1 MRDDLTGAARRAL
14 DLGTADDYLREMIT
28 SAVVTVFAHDTDAA
42 SAFFRDVLEFPC
54 EVVGEGWLRFA
65 PPTQLSVHSGG
76 DPEVPGGQHK
86 LFLACDDIEQTVE
99 ELKRKGVE
107 FVDEVADRGCG
118 PITRLIVPGAGEVGL
133 YETARS
139 ASAEALGAT

>member
-1 MRDDLTGAARRAL
+1 
-14 DLGTADDYLREMIT
+14 MIT
-28 SAVVTVFAHDTDAA
+28 NAVVTVFAHDADAA

-54 EVVGEGWLRFA
+54 EVVGDGWLRFA

-76 DPEVPGGQHK
+76 DPATAGGQHK
-86 LFLACDDIEQTVE
+86 LFLACDDIEETVA

-107 FVDEVADRGCG
+107 FVDEIADQGCG

-139 ASAEALGAT
+139 LSSEGSGAAR